1 MTFSCINALL
11 PARTR
16 AMIAGALIGLSLA
29 SAVNAQS
36 QSPLFDR
43 APVPE
48 ASTAPAPSSGPLD
61 AIRNLWSGKKAT
73 VELLPPEQAFTLD
86 VRFRDA
92 STLVAELRP
101 VQGYYLYRDRITF
114 SMTEPATGVI
124 SDVAL
129 PAGKQKA
136 DPFFGSV
143 QVYYQPVEAVIALRQ
158 PVAVGEQIQLRAT
171 YQGCNEPLG
180 VCYPPIDQDVT
191 VAWTGAAAPMAT
203 HVAPAAEAAV
213 QQSLPAAGADD
224 GDRIRDLFAGGNRWA
239 LLAAF
244 FVLWAGAPA
253 WLIGFSVIVAFASQL
268 GDIAESAIKRRTG
281 VKDSSNIL
289 PGHGGVLDRFDGLIG
304 AVTLLVLWGFV
315 LPLPGFGG

>member
-11 PARTR
+11 SARTR

-61 AIRNLWSGKKAT
+61 AIRSLWSGKKAT

-114 SMTEPATGVI
+114 SMTEPATENKRLTRSSARSRCI
-124 SDVAL
+124 
-129 PAGKQKA
+129 
-136 DPFFGSV
+136 
-143 QVYYQPVEAVIALRQ
+143 
-158 PVAVGEQIQLRAT
+158 T
-171 YQGCNEPLG
+171 NPLKRSSH
-180 VCYPPIDQDVT
+180 C
-191 VAWTGAAAPMAT
+191 A
-203 HVAPAAEAAV
+203 
-213 QQSLPAAGADD
+213 SL
-224 GDRIRDLFAGGNRWA
+224 L
-239 LLAAF
+239 
-244 FVLWAGAPA
+244 
-253 WLIGFSVIVAFASQL
+253 
-268 GDIAESAIKRRTG
+268 
-281 VKDSSNIL
+281 
-289 PGHGGVLDRFDGLIG
+289 
-304 AVTLLVLWGFV
+304 LLVSRFSCARHTRDATSPWACV
-315 LPLPGFGG
+315 IRRSTRT